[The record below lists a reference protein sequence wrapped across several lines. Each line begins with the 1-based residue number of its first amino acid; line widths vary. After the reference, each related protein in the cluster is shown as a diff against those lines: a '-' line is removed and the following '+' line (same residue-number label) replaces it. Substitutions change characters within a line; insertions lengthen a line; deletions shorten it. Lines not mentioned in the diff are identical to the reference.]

1 MALRTGPVGLV
12 YEASLVP
19 TGLGEAFG
27 LSSDLCRDLPVEC
40 ISYAVVLAAF
50 SVGRHSTVN

>member
-19 TGLGEAFG
+19 NGLGEAFG
-27 LSSDLCRDLPVEC
+27 PSSDLCRDLFVDC
-40 ISYAVVLAAF
+40 ISYVGILAVLH
-50 SVGRHSTVN
+50 VGRRSTVD